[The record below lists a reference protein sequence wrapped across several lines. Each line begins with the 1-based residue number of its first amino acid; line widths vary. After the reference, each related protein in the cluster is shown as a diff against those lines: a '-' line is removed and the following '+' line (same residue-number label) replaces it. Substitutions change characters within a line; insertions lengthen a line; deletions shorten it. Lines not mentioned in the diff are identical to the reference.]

1 MSTLNTCPNSKQC
14 TDMSNNSVTVPYPK
28 TIANRWH
35 SCHLCGWEL
44 DRDVDAAIN
53 VKNFAVGRTVIK
65 ASLCVSYVDA
75 GLAKKST
82 LYSSTS

>member
-35 SCHLCGWEL
+35 SCYLCCWEL
-44 DRDVDAAIN
+44 DGDMNAAIN
-53 VKNFAVGRTVIK
+53 VKNIAVGRTVIK
-65 ASLCVSYVDA
+65 ASVCVSYVDA
-75 GLAKKST
+75 GLAQKYT

>member
-14 TDMSNNSVTVPYPK
+14 RDMSNNSVTVPYPK

-35 SCHLCGWEL
+35 SCHLCGLEL
-44 DRDVDAAIN
+44 DGDVNAAIN

-75 GLAKKST
+75 ELAQKST

>member
-1 MSTLNTCPNSKQC
+1 MSTLNTCPHSKQC

-28 TIANRWH
+28 TMANRWH
-35 SCHLCGWEL
+35 SCHLCGLEL
-44 DRDVDAAIN
+44 DRDVNAAIN

-65 ASLCVSYVDA
+65 ASLCVSYADA
-75 GLAKKST
+75 GLAQKPT